1 MTYTMWNYLLAL
13 LLVSTLGQWTVHIYH
28 RWQLH
33 RLERRV
39 KMLEEELNDT
49 NRRLNT
55 YIADE
60 Y

>member
-1 MTYTMWNYLLAL
+1 MTYTIWNYLLTL
-13 LLVSTLGQWTVHIYH
+13 LLASTLGQWTVHIYH

-39 KMLEEELNDT
+39 KMLKAELNDT
-49 NRRLNT
+49 NIRLNT

-60 Y
+60 C